1 MLEVLIVED
10 EAPIRDLLS
19 MNLTRAGYHCTTA
32 ADGLEAATLLESHTY
47 DLALLDIMLPKVNG
61 YELLEYIRPMG
72 IPVIFLTAKTT
83 VDDRVK
89 GLLAGAEDYL
99 TKPFAMAELQARME
113 VVLRRFH
120 KVDSRL
126 TYEDMVI
133 DIDSRQVTTPEG
145 PVALTPKEFDL
156 FVLLVRN
163 RGVALF
169 RSRIFQ
175 IVWEADIEG
184 DTRTLDLHIQRL
196 RKKLHLEDKLKTVY
210 RIGYRL
216 D

>member
-1 MLEVLIVED
+1 MLEILIVED
-10 EAPIRDLLS
+10 EKAIRELLV
-19 MNLTRAGYHCTTA
+19 MNLTRAGYHCTEA
-32 ADGLEAATLLESHTY
+32 ADGMTAANLLERHTY
-47 DLALLDIMLPKVNG
+47 DLALLDIMLPKING
-61 YELLEYIRPMG
+61 YELLEYIRPLH
-72 IPVIFLTAKTT
+72 IPVIFLTAKNT

-99 TKPFAMAELQARME
+99 VKPFAMAELLARME

-120 KVDSRL
+120 KVDSHL
-126 TYEDMVI
+126 QYDEYQI
-133 DIDSRQVTTPEG
+133 DLDSRRVLG
-145 PVALTPKEFDL
+145 PQGEVALTPKELDL

-175 IVWEADIEG
+175 IVWDTEWEG
-184 DTRTLDLHIQRL
+184 DSRTLDLHIQRL
-196 RKKLHLEDKLKTVY
+196 RKKLQLGDRLKTVY
-210 RIGYRL
+210 RVGYRL

>member
-1 MLEVLIVED
+1 MLELLIVED
-10 EAPIRDLLS
+10 EKPIRELLV
-19 MNLTRAGYHCTTA
+19 MNLTKAGYHCTEA
-32 ADGLEAATLLESHTY
+32 ADGLDAADLLEQRTY
-47 DLALLDIMLPKVNG
+47 DLALLDIMLPRVNG

-72 IPVIFLTAKTT
+72 IPVIFLTAKAA

-89 GLLAGAEDYL
+89 GLLSGAEDYMI
-99 TKPFAMAELQARME
+99 KPFAIPELLARVE

-120 KVDSRL
+120 KVDARL
-126 TYEDMVI
+126 EYEDLVI
-133 DIDSRQVTTPEG
+133 DVESRQVTGAEG
-145 PVALTPKEFDL
+145 AVPLTPKEFDL
-156 FVLLVRN
+156 FVLLLRN

-175 IVWEADIEG
+175 IIWESDYEG
-184 DTRTLDLHIQRL
+184 DSRTLDLHIQRL
-196 RKKLHLEDKLKTVY
+196 RKKMHLEEQLKTVY

>member
-10 EAPIRDLLS
+10 EKPIRELLVMS
-19 MNLTRAGYHCTTA
+19 LTKAGYDCTEA
-32 ADGLEAATLLESHTY
+32 ADGLAAANLLENHTY

-61 YELLEYIRPMG
+61 YELLEYIRPVG
-72 IPVIFLTAKTT
+72 IPVIFLTAKNT

-89 GLLAGAEDYL
+89 GLLAGAEDYIV
-99 TKPFAMAELQARME
+99 KPFAMAELLARME

-120 KVDSRL
+120 KVDSHL
-126 TYEDMVI
+126 SYDDYEI
-133 DIDSRQVTTPEG
+133 DLDSRKVTGPEG
-145 PVALTPKEFDL
+145 EIALTPKEFDL

-175 IVWEADIEG
+175 IIWETDLDG
-184 DTRTLDLHIQRL
+184 DSRTLDLLIQRL
-196 RKKLHLEDKLKTVY
+196 RKKLQLGERLKTVY

>member
-10 EAPIRDLLS
+10 EKPIRELLVMS
-19 MNLTRAGYHCTTA
+19 LTKAGYDCTEA
-32 ADGLEAATLLESHTY
+32 ADGLAAANLLENHTY

-61 YELLEYIRPMG
+61 YELLEYIRPVG
-72 IPVIFLTAKTT
+72 IPVIFLTAKNT

-89 GLLAGAEDYL
+89 GLLAGAEDYIV
-99 TKPFAMAELQARME
+99 KPFAMAELLARME

-120 KVDSRL
+120 KVDSHL
-126 TYEDMVI
+126 SYDDYEI
-133 DIDSRQVTTPEG
+133 DLDSSKVTGPEG
-145 PVALTPKEFDL
+145 EIALTPKEFDL

-175 IVWEADIEG
+175 IIWETDLDG
-184 DTRTLDLHIQRL
+184 DSRTLDLHIQRL
-196 RKKLHLEDKLKTVY
+196 RKKLQLGERLKTVY